1 MRAVIL
7 FDGWGVEY
15 MTRKS
20 ASHTVRARTIM
31 QQHSEEHAAERTPA
45 KIIPLRRDPWYMAA
59 VAAYISDAERGRHF
73 LKVTLPALP
82 VAVFT
87 LTFLFGYLL
96 ALFTN
101 DGARSGVDPLPALI
115 GALAITALTSL
126 LCIAIYS
133 GYRHV
138 AGLRGK

>member
-1 MRAVIL
+1 
-7 FDGWGVEY
+7 
-15 MTRKS
+15 
-20 ASHTVRARTIM
+20 M
-31 QQHSEEHAAERTPA
+31 QRHSEEHAVRTAA
-45 KIIPLRRDPWYMAA
+45 KIIPLRRDSWYMAA

-96 ALFTN
+96 GLIN
-101 DGARSGVDPLPALI
+101 SDGARTGSDPLPALI
-115 GALAITALTSL
+115 GALAITAITSL
-126 LCIAIYS
+126 LCVAVYS

-138 AGLRGK
+138 AGLRGEQS